1 MRTPGGPLNTRVD
14 RIIRWGLSLGLCAAG
29 VVGTHLWLRWPDV
42 TTVGAANPAS
52 AAVVARAHA
61 EGVAVSQAWT
71 PMDQISPQL
80 ALAVLV
86 AEDIEFFQHRGFSVA
101 EMRIAMDQAREG
113 GRIRG
118 ASTITQQLAKNLWLS
133 GDRTLARKVREALLA
148 VDLERFLTKRR
159 ILELYLNV
167 VPFGPGVF
175 GAEAAARRYF
185 GKPALFLTELE
196 SAQLAAALTRPSRWY
211 PGVTAADYTERVELI
226 RRRMTNAEFLWRHL
240 LRI

>member
-1 MRTPGGPLNTRVD
+1 MKT
-14 RIIRWGLSLGLCAAG
+14 IARWGISLGLGAVGVAA
-29 VVGTHLWLRWPDV
+29 TRAFLAWPDV
-42 TTVGAANPAS
+42 TTVALDDPTS
-52 AAVVARAHA
+52 AAVMAHAHA
-61 EGVAVSQAWT
+61 EGAPVSQVWA

-86 AEDIEFFQHRGFSVA
+86 AEDIEFFQHHGFSVA
-101 EMRIAMDQAREG
+101 EMRIAVEQAREG
-113 GRIRG
+113 GRMRG

-133 GDRTLARKVREALLA
+133 SDRTVARKLREALLA

-167 VPFGPGVF
+167 VQFGPGVF

-185 GKPALFLTELE
+185 SKPALFLTEME
-196 SAQLAAALTRPSRWY
+196 SAQVAAALTRPSRWY
-211 PGVTAADYTERVELI
+211 PGVSAAEYAERVELI

>member
-1 MRTPGGPLNTRVD
+1 
-14 RIIRWGLSLGLCAAG
+14 
-29 VVGTHLWLRWPDV
+29 VGTRLWLRWPDV
-42 TTVGAANPAS
+42 TTVALDDPAS
-52 AAVVARAHA
+52 AAVVSRALV
-61 EGVAVSQAWT
+61 EGAGVSQVWT

-101 EMRIAMDQAREG
+101 EMRIAMEQAREG
-113 GRIRG
+113 GRMRG

-133 GDRTLARKVREALLA
+133 GDRTLARKAREAVLA

-167 VPFGPGVF
+167 VPFGPAVV

-185 GKPALFLTELE
+185 DKPALFLTEME

-211 PGVTAADYTERVELI
+211 PGVTAPEYAERVDLI